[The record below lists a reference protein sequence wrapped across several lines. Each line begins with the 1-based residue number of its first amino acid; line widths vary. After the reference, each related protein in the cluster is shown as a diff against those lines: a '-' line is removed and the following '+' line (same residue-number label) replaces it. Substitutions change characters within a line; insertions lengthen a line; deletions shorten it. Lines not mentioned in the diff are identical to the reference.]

1 MDSGPT
7 DDPAGSPEP
16 RAAPEQEATKRTDAG
31 VLVGRLRASFADP
44 GQVLPLVLLGAFVA
58 RAIWLAI
65 PNAAIFDEAFYVN
78 AARVIL
84 GWDVPDTAHYGM
96 SPPGLDPN
104 VEHPAL
110 GKVLMALSMAMFGDN
125 GLGWR
130 LPSVIAGMIALVA
143 LYAIV
148 RAAGESR
155 WLGVLAVAL
164 FGFDNLILVHSRIG
178 TLDALVLAPILV
190 GSWFALRGRWFA
202 AGALVGIGT
211 LVKLTGIYGL
221 GALLLWLAVRQLG
234 QWRKRRWLDPAVVRR
249 TGLVLAGFGLIFGV
263 GLWALDARFTTFTNP
278 IDHVRHMIQYGGA
291 LTRPGEVGHCAGN
304 DSAPWQWL
312 VNDCEMT
319 YYRIDVTTR
328 TGEQVLANHASID
341 FRGAMNP
348 VLLGLVWLAF
358 PAAAWLAWR
367 RHSRLALWS
376 LGWALANYMPFVALA
391 LVQSRI
397 TYIYYFLPVVPALAV
412 AVALLLLR
420 SGLPRFVLWPYIGA
434 YVAGVIAYFPF
445 RQVP

>member
-1 MDSGPT
+1 MDTGPT
-7 DDPAGSPEP
+7 ETLTGAPVPRPGPAQGTAHRSVG
-16 RAAPEQEATKRTDAG
+16 R
-31 VLVGRLRASFADP
+31 VLFGRLRESLSDP
-44 GQVLPLVLLGAFVA
+44 GQVLPLVLIGAFVA
-58 RAIWLAI
+58 RAAWLAI
-65 PNAAIFDEAFYVN
+65 PDSSIFDEAFYVN

-84 GWDVPDTAHYGM
+84 GWDVPDTTHYGM

-110 GKVLMALSMAMFGDN
+110 GKVLMATSMAVFGDN

-155 WLGVLAVAL
+155 WLGILAVAL
-164 FGFDNLILVHSRIG
+164 FGFDNLVLVHSRIG
-178 TLDALVLAPILV
+178 TLDMMVLAPILV
-190 GSWFALRGRWFA
+190 GAWLALQGRWFA
-202 AGALVGIGT
+202 AGALVGVGT

-234 QWRKRRWLDPAVVRR
+234 QWRKRRWLDLEVVRR
-249 TGLVLAGFGLIFGV
+249 TGLVLAGFGLVFGV
-263 GLWALDARFTTFTNP
+263 GLWALDARFTTFTSP
-278 IDHVRHMIQYGGA
+278 IDHVSHMIQYGGA
-291 LTRPGEVGHCAGN
+291 LTRPGEVGHCTGN

-319 YYRIDVTTR
+319 YYRVDVTTR
-328 TGEQVLANHASID
+328 AGEQVVASHASID

-367 RHSRLALWS
+367 RRSTLALWS
-376 LGWALANYMPFVALA
+376 LGWAAANYLPFLALA
-391 LVQSRI
+391 ILQSRI
-397 TYIYYFLPVVPALAV
+397 TYIYYFLPVIPALAV

-420 SGLPRFVLWPYIGA
+420 SGLPRFVLWPYLAA
-434 YVAGVIAYFPF
+434 YVVGVIAYFPF
-445 RQVP
+445 RQLP